1 MSKRGRV
8 RTKQS
13 TTLIENTLSDNG
25 IHIYNFLEDSGIMY
39 EEFYNKLYEYID
51 YDIKMIKDCTEKS
64 IVESYVKSIEKF
76 FINDQKKR
84 LNLEE
89 ILNT

>member
-13 TTLIENTLSDNG
+13 TALIENTLSDNG
-25 IHIYNFLEDSGIMY
+25 IHIYNFLEDLGITY

-51 YDIKMIKDCTEKS
+51 YDIKMIK
-64 IVESYVKSIEKF
+64 Y
-76 FINDQKKR
+76 
-84 LNLEE
+84 
-89 ILNT
+89 

>member
-13 TTLIENTLSDNG
+13 TTLIENTLSKNG
-25 IHIYNFLEDSGIMY
+25 EHICNFLEDLNIPY

-51 YDIKMIKDCTEKS
+51 YDIKMIKDCTEKA
-64 IVESYVKSIEKF
+64 ILESYIKSIG
-76 FINDQKKR
+76 
-84 LNLEE
+84 
-89 ILNT
+89 

>member
-13 TTLIENTLSDNG
+13 TALIENTLSDNG
-25 IHIYNFLEDSGIMY
+25 EHIYNFLEDLGIPY

-76 FINDQKKR
+76 FISDQRKR
-84 LNLEE
+84 LRV
-89 ILNT
+89 

>member
-25 IHIYNFLEDSGIMY
+25 IHIYNFLEDLGITY
-39 EEFYNKLYEYID
+39 EEFYNKLYEY
-51 YDIKMIKDCTEKS
+51 S
-64 IVESYVKSIEKF
+64 I
-76 FINDQKKR
+76 NPQKTDLIPPER
-84 LNLEE
+84 RASFTPSGRGE
-89 ILNT
+89 TP